1 MIALLLARQE
11 FLVVIRPE
19 EGLCMAHRLLLLLL
33 DVLSSVGVQDIRVED
48 KFLSAVRHRI
58 VLYVASMPV
67 PALLVV
73 GGRGV
78 LFKDEILLVHLD
90 LICLQLS
97 RSSILLLI
105 AQLVALGRLH
115 VV

>member
-19 EGLCMAHRLLLLLL
+19 EGLCMAHRLLLLL